1 MKKEIGKFLVP
12 AGRFAATCAFS
23 LALILALPALAQ
35 ADGPAQEV
43 FLPKSQKGP
52 VVVLISG
59 QSGTSNYRFYGR
71 DVAALGYYTVLID
84 GKDILTRQ
92 QDGAQNLRK
101 VIARAQTAPEATP
114 GKVAVVGFSQ
124 GGSGVLLH
132 AVTMPELISAAIAY
146 YPGTDWTKNL
156 DALAARIQIPLLV
169 LAGERDRYKNCCV
182 IESIR
187 TARKT
192 LEEGRKTL
200 GAAKQILSAD
210 APLQQDLRET
220 LRELA
225 RTAQSLRVLT
235 DYLERHPESL
245 IRGKQEDKP

>member
-23 LALILALPALAQ
+23 LALILTLPALAQ

-156 DALAARIQIPLLV
+156 DAVAARIQIPLLV

-187 TARKT
+187 E
-192 LEEGRKTL
+192 LEAAAK
-200 GAAKQILSAD
+200 AKQIPLELIVYPYAGHGFNLSGSGYRGTDAD
-210 APLQQDLRET
+210 DAWRRTSEM
-220 LRELA
+220 LA
-225 RTAQSLRVLT
+225 R
-235 DYLERHPESL
+235 YLPV
-245 IRGKQEDKP
+245 K